1 MADREKFSM
10 DTVPKDKFKIFLEE
24 EHVEI
29 GVYRQLVEL
38 LKIEAF
44 ADAKIRIMPDTHPGS
59 GCVIGYTSDIPH
71 GKVIPNIVGVD
82 QGCGM
87 LTANLGKS
95 KIDLNILDYIC
106 NHTVPSG
113 MDVNDAVLNET
124 EDMLLGLKCYSHVQ
138 KIDRVRKSV
147 GSLGGGNHF
156 IELDEDDEGNH
167 YLVIHSGSRNLGL
180 QVAEH
185 YQNMACDIHRAVAL
199 GYWKEKMDT
208 AADETERALYKEK
221 LKKKYLLLPANLAY
235 LDEAGTESYLH
246 DHAYCVEFAR
256 INRETILS
264 TILDGL
270 AKRKVKFDV
279 VDEFQTVHN
288 YIDMTDGGAVIRKG
302 AVSAREGER
311 LIIPI
316 NMRDG
321 SLICVGKGN
330 EDWNYSA
337 PHGAGRLL
345 GRKDAKNSISMSDY
359 RKSMEGIFSTSVTP
373 ETVDE
378 APMAYKP
385 LAWIVDN
392 IAPTVDIVKQ
402 IKPVYNFK
410 ASEEAEKRGGR
421 RR

>member
-1 MADREKFSM
+1 
-10 DTVPKDKFKIFLEE
+10 
-24 EHVEI
+24 
-29 GVYRQLVEL
+29 
-38 LKIEAF
+38 
-44 ADAKIRIMPDTHPGS
+44 
-59 GCVIGYTSDIPH
+59 
-71 GKVIPNIVGVD
+71 
-82 QGCGM
+82 
-87 LTANLGKS
+87 
-95 KIDLNILDYIC
+95 
-106 NHTVPSG
+106 
-113 MDVNDAVLNET
+113 
-124 EDMLLGLKCYSHVQ
+124 MLLDLKCYSHVQ

-185 YQNMACDIHRAVAL
+185 YQNMACDTHRAVAL
-199 GYWKEKMDT
+199 EHWKEKMD
-208 AADETERALYKEK
+208 AAGDETERALYKEK

-235 LDEAGTESYLH
+235 LDEAGTEAYLH

-256 INRETILS
+256 IIRETILS

-279 VDEFQTVHN
+279 LDEFQTVHN
-288 YIDMTDGGAVIRKG
+288 YIDMTNDGAIIRKG

-321 SLICVGKGN
+321 SLICAGKGN

-392 IAPTVDIVKQ
+392 IAPTVDIVKR